1 MKSTGK
7 DLVSDALLNNAD
19 ECRKLLDNGWSV
31 SIWRNEKGA
40 YTAVAIPPSISEIIV
55 EIGSDE
61 EGDEEMVFRT
71 KENWANDGKTPSE
84 ALHGLTESVLFGKKK

>member
-7 DLVSDALLNNAD
+7 DLVSEALLNNAD

-31 SIWRNEKGA
+31 SIWRNQNGK
-40 YTAVAIPPSISEIIV
+40 YTAVAIPPFISEMIF
-55 EIGSDE
+55 EIETEDDDE
-61 EGDEEMVFRT
+61 EEMVFRT